1 MISLILLDAA
11 LKSGGNTLPSTPI
24 GPRQPIHETKL
35 QVKQALL
42 GQESGREYCAK
53 TG

>member
-11 LKSGGNTLPSTPI
+11 LKSGGNTLPSTPT
-24 GPRQPIHETKL
+24 GPQPIHETKL